1 MDILNPSNQIVN
13 SAFINEI
20 CQQNPNVQ
28 IWPEFEQEEYKRKIK
43 EYYLDK
49 EFIAYTFT
57 ENQLKGTPSFILFNE
72 SFSCQTLTLCQR
84 QITTYKS
91 KCYESQNKL
100 KNF

>member
-1 MDILNPSNQIVN
+1 MDILNPSNQIVK

-20 CQQNPNVQ
+20 CQKNPNYH

-72 SFSCQTLTLCQR
+72 S
-84 QITTYKS
+84 
-91 KCYESQNKL
+91 YEIIDQWFGHKKLEDIEQLLDEWINK
-100 KNF
+100 